1 MAKEAREQ
9 GAASADLLRR
19 AKDRAVDIAERAVG
33 IALGGVVIGNKAGQ
47 LAEERAESEVQ
58 SVGIMAEFVTKKF
71 TSSGVDGLVNKMGTD
86 GDSKSI
92 EEMAAKSI
100 AVGKTKGGGELS
112 TVHGEKEEIGSSGLI
127 PSQDPV
133 AGKVPMSKE
142 LLTGGKGDAPIS
154 TGLRGNGAVET
165 SRRERARRTLGVGGE
180 QEAELASRLRIV
192 TTEGRKEEAMLREW
206 NGASAGAIKVSQKTE
221 TPQRSRGDAEGLAA
235 AGDTP

>member
-1 MAKEAREQ
+1 M
-9 GAASADLLRR
+9 
-19 AKDRAVDIAERAVG
+19 
-33 IALGGVVIGNKAGQ
+33 
-47 LAEERAESEVQ
+47 AEERAESEVQ

-71 TSSGVDGLVNKMGTD
+71 TSSGVDGLVNKMRTD

-142 LLTGGKGDAPIS
+142 LLTRGKGALPYPQV
-154 TGLRGNGAVET
+154 LRGT
-165 SRRERARRTLGVGGE
+165 
-180 QEAELASRLRIV
+180 
-192 TTEGRKEEAMLREW
+192 GR
-206 NGASAGAIKVSQKTE
+206 
-221 TPQRSRGDAEGLAA
+221 
-235 AGDTP
+235 

>member
-1 MAKEAREQ
+1 M
-9 GAASADLLRR
+9 
-19 AKDRAVDIAERAVG
+19 
-33 IALGGVVIGNKAGQ
+33 
-47 LAEERAESEVQ
+47 AEERAESEVQ

-71 TSSGVDGLVNKMGTD
+71 TSSGVDGLVNKMRTD

-100 AVGKTKGGGELS
+100 AVGKAKGGGKLS
-112 TVHGEKEEIGSSGLI
+112 TVHGEEEEVGSSSLI
-127 PSQDPV
+127 PSQDSV

-180 QEAELASRLRIV
+180 QEAELASRLWIV
-192 TTEGRKEEAMLREW
+192 TTEGRKEKAVLREW
-206 NGASAGAIKVSQKTE
+206 NGASAGAIKVSQKAE

-235 AGDTP
+235 TGDTP